1 MIKPN
6 LSVACQ
12 ALPPPCA
19 CCNGAVPTLSDAARD
34 IGAVAPCDEEVARP
48 DFSVAVGGLRSGD
61 RDRLSFLPRRGMA
74 EKNGSRNYTCVKFC
88 GQLIPATYAQVS
100 TG

>member
-6 LSVACQ
+6 LSVSCQ
-12 ALPPPCA
+12 ALPPRCA

-34 IGAVAPCDEEVARP
+34 IGAVAPCDEDVARP
-48 DFSVAVGGLRSGD
+48 DFSGGLRSGD

-74 EKNGSRNYTCVKFC
+74 EKIGSRNYSCVKFC

>member
-12 ALPPPCA
+12 ELRPPCT
-19 CCNGAVPTLSDAARD
+19 CCDCAVPTPSDAARD
-34 IGAVAPCDEEVARP
+34 IGPVAPCEEEVARP
-48 DFSVAVGGLRSGD
+48 VLSVAVGGLRSGE

-74 EKNGSRNYTCVKFC
+74 EKVRS
-88 GQLIPATYAQVS
+88 QIIPA
-100 TG
+100 

>member
-1 MIKPN
+1 M
-6 LSVACQ
+6 
-12 ALPPPCA
+12 
-19 CCNGAVPTLSDAARD
+19 PTCSDAARD
-34 IGAVAPCDEEVARP
+34 IGAVAPCEEDVARP
-48 DFSVAVGGLRSGD
+48 DVSGGLRSGD

-74 EKNGSRNYTCVKFC
+74 EKIGSRNYSCVKFC